1 MSDTTTPGLEE
12 RIVKLERIMF
22 TMRIAIVVL
31 VGFMM
36 YDALS
41 PETGSD
47 IIFADKI
54 KSRQFVLLG
63 PNDEPIGYWD
73 YKDTKGLKLYSKQGD
88 HVLVSPEA
96 LTFFQ
101 DKLNPEVKSKYD

>member
-1 MSDTTTPGLEE
+1 MSEPELGLEQ

-36 YDALS
+36 YDVLA

-63 PNDEPIGYWD
+63 PGDEAIGYWD
-73 YKDTKGLKLYSKQGD
+73 YQETKGLKLYSKEGN
-88 HVLVSPEA
+88 HVIVSPDA
-96 LTFFQ
+96 VSFYQ
-101 DKLNPEVKSKYD
+101 DKLNPVLKSKYD

>member
-1 MSDTTTPGLEE
+1 MSEPVLGLEE

-36 YDALS
+36 YDVLA

-47 IIFADKI
+47 TIFADKI

-63 PNDEPIGYWD
+63 PGDEAIGYWD
-73 YKDTKGLKLYSKQGD
+73 YQDTKGLKLYSKEGN
-88 HVLVSPEA
+88 HVIVSPDA
-96 LTFFQ
+96 VSFYQ
-101 DKLNPEVKSKYD
+101 DKLNPELKSKYD

>member
-1 MSDTTTPGLEE
+1 MTELDASLHE
-12 RIVKLERIMF
+12 RVQKLERIMF

-36 YDALS
+36 YDALA
-41 PETGSD
+41 PETGSR

-54 KSRQFVLLG
+54 KARQFVLLG
-63 PNDEPIGYWD
+63 SGDEAIGYWD
-73 YKDTKGLKLYSKQGD
+73 YKDTKGLKLYSNEGD
-88 HVLVSPEA
+88 HVIVSPDA
-96 LTFFQ
+96 ITFYQ

>member
-1 MSDTTTPGLEE
+1 MSDNNVDLEE
-12 RIVKLERIMF
+12 RVKKLEKIMF
-22 TMRIAIVVL
+22 TVRIAIVIL

-54 KSRQFVLLG
+54 KTRQFELLG
-63 PNDEPIGYWD
+63 PGNTPVGYWD
-73 YKDTKGLKLYSKQGD
+73 AKDTKGIKLYTQDGN
-88 HVLVSPEA
+88 HVLLTPEA
-96 LTFFQ
+96 LTFYK

>member
-1 MSDTTTPGLEE
+1 MSEHDMGSEE
-12 RIVKLERIMF
+12 RVKKLEKIML
-22 TMRIAIVVL
+22 TVRIAIIVL

-54 KSRQFVLLG
+54 KARKFELLG
-63 PNDEPIGYWD
+63 AGNTPVGYWD
-73 YKDTKGLKLYSKQGD
+73 TKDTNGIKLYTKQGD
-88 HVLVSPEA
+88 HVVLTPEA
-96 LTFFQ
+96 LIFYK

>member
-1 MSDTTTPGLEE
+1 MSEQAVDLEE
-12 RIVKLERIMF
+12 RVRKLERIMF
-22 TMRIAIVVL
+22 TVRIAIIVL

-41 PETGSD
+41 PDTGSD

-63 PNDEPIGYWD
+63 SGDQPVGYWD
-73 YKDTKGLKLYSKQGD
+73 VKDSHGFKMYSKQGD
-88 HVLVSPEA
+88 HVLLAPEA
-96 LTFFQ
+96 LTFYQ

>member
-1 MSDTTTPGLEE
+1 MTELDASLYE
-12 RIVKLERIMF
+12 RVQKLERIMF

-36 YDALS
+36 YDALA
-41 PETGSD
+41 PDTGSD

-54 KSRQFVLLG
+54 KARKFVLLG
-63 PNDEPIGYWD
+63 PGDEAIGYWD
-73 YKDTKGLKLYSKQGD
+73 YKDTKGIKMYSKQGD
-88 HVLVSPEA
+88 HVIVSPDSI
-96 LTFFQ
+96 TFYQ

>member
-1 MSDTTTPGLEE
+1 MSEPTLGLEE

-22 TMRIAIVVL
+22 TMRIAVVVL
-31 VGFMM
+31 VGFMI
-36 YDALS
+36 YDSLA
-41 PETGSD
+41 PDTGSS

-63 PNDEPIGYWD
+63 PGDEAIGYWD
-73 YKDTKGLKLYSKQGD
+73 YKDTKGLKLYSKEGN
-88 HVLVSPEA
+88 HVIVSPDA
-96 LTFFQ
+96 VTFYQ

>member
-1 MSDTTTPGLEE
+1 MSEPALGLEE

-36 YDALS
+36 YDVLA

-63 PNDEPIGYWD
+63 PGDEAIGYWD
-73 YKDTKGLKLYSKQGD
+73 YQDTKGLKMYSKAGN
-88 HVLVSPEA
+88 HVIVSPDA
-96 LTFFQ
+96 VSFYQ
-101 DKLNPEVKSKYD
+101 DKLNPELKSKYD

>member
-1 MSDTTTPGLEE
+1 MSEPALGLEE
-12 RIVKLERIMF
+12 RIVKLERVMF
-22 TMRIAIVVL
+22 TMRLAIVVL

-36 YDALS
+36 YDVLA

-63 PNDEPIGYWD
+63 PGDEAIGYWD
-73 YKDTKGLKLYSKQGD
+73 YQDNKGLKLYSKEGN
-88 HVLVSPEA
+88 HVIVSPDA
-96 LTFFQ
+96 VSFYQ
-101 DKLNPEVKSKYD
+101 DKLNPELKSKYD

>member
-1 MSDTTTPGLEE
+1 MSEVTPGLEQ

-36 YDALS
+36 YDAIS
-41 PETGSD
+41 PDTGSD

-63 PNDEPIGYWD
+63 PHDEPIGYWD
-73 YKDTKGLKLYSKQGD
+73 YKDTKGLKLYSSKGN
-88 HVLVSPEA
+88 HVVLSPDA
-96 LTFFQ
+96 LTFYE

>member
-1 MSDTTTPGLEE
+1 MSEAVPGLEH
-12 RIVKLERIMF
+12 RIVKLERIMY

-73 YKDTKGLKLYSKQGD
+73 YKDTKGLKLYSTKGD
-88 HVLVSPEA
+88 HIVVSPDA
-96 LTFFQ
+96 VTFFQ
-101 DKLNPEVKSKYD
+101 DKLNPEIKSKYD

>member
-1 MSDTTTPGLEE
+1 MSEPVLGLEE

-36 YDALS
+36 YDVLA

-63 PNDEPIGYWD
+63 PGDEAIGYWD
-73 YKDTKGLKLYSKQGD
+73 YQDTKGLKLYSKEGN
-88 HVLVSPEA
+88 HVIVSPDA
-96 LTFFQ
+96 VTFYQ
-101 DKLNPEVKSKYD
+101 DKLNPELKSKYD

>member
-1 MSDTTTPGLEE
+1 MSEPVLGLEE

-36 YDALS
+36 YDVLA

-63 PNDEPIGYWD
+63 PGDEAIGYWD
-73 YKDTKGLKLYSKQGD
+73 YQDTKGLKLYSKEGN
-88 HVLVSPEA
+88 HVIVSPDA
-96 LTFFQ
+96 VSFYQ
-101 DKLNPEVKSKYD
+101 DKLNPELKSKYD

>member
-1 MSDTTTPGLEE
+1 MSEPELGLEQ

-36 YDALS
+36 YDVLA

-63 PNDEPIGYWD
+63 PGDEAIGYWD
-73 YKDTKGLKLYSKQGD
+73 YQDTKGLKLYSKEGN
-88 HVLVSPEA
+88 HVIVSPDA
-96 LTFFQ
+96 VSFYQ
-101 DKLNPEVKSKYD
+101 DKLNPVLKSKYD